1 MLHKGIFLNTL
12 LDLSIFYLNIL
23 ESSHIDLMVMLAVAL
38 GSVISEGQERYYN
51 QYDSGRNLKDLVVN
65 NFEQTIRNCLCWC

>member
-1 MLHKGIFLNTL
+1 MLHKGIFLSTL

-51 QYDSGRNLKDLVVN
+51 QYVMIVAE
-65 NFEQTIRNCLCWC
+65 F

>member
-1 MLHKGIFLNTL
+1 MLHKGIFLTL

-51 QYDSGRNLKDLVVN
+51 QYVMIVAE
-65 NFEQTIRNCLCWC
+65 F

>member
-1 MLHKGIFLNTL
+1 MLHKGTFLNTL

-51 QYDSGRNLKDLVVN
+51 QYVMIVAE
-65 NFEQTIRNCLCWC
+65 F